1 MDCALVVVCVT
12 DGAPV
17 AALVVTDA
25 PTPPAPLKATT
36 VSDSSKPEVDW
47 VAVIVAPLSW
57 SVARALQTSASPFW
71 LFAAFT
77 SVQASPPPDTVTV
90 WRLVPPSEP
99 TNANNRSPG
108 VEVLMVT
115 LAGPTPSAETL
126 SSIEGPT
133 GGALATVT
141 ITGVAVPILPAGSV
155 ARALSVWLLLATV
168 MLSQFIV

>member
-47 VAVIVAPLSW
+47 VAVIVARLSW
-57 SVARALQTSASPFW
+57 SVDRALETSASPLW
-71 LFAAFT
+71 LFADFP
-77 SVQASPPPDTVTV
+77 SVQASPPPDPVTV

-99 TNANNRSPG
+99 TNANSRSPG

-115 LAGPTPSAETL
+115 LAGPPPSAETL
-126 SSIEGPT
+126 ASIEGTT
-133 GGALATVT
+133 GGALDTVT
-141 ITGVAVPILPAGSV
+141 VTGVAVPRLPARSA
-155 ARALSVWLLLATV
+155 ARALIA
-168 MLSQFIV
+168 